1 MPAIDV
7 LEKIASGVT
16 AALAGGTFSQ
26 PFTAERSYADWEL
39 PLDDDAADDLRVDV
53 VPVNNPAT
61 ELESRDQVNYKAAA
75 DIVVRKKL
83 NVSEQDPST
92 GRIELAKIDALVA
105 LVLEIHQFFL
115 AARLASY
122 DSASWDKTEVRAA
135 YIPKHLRQHRQ
146 FTGIVRVTFDAS
158 VTR

>member
-7 LEKIASGVT
+7 LEKVATGVT
-16 AALAGGTFSQ
+16 SALAGATFSQ
-26 PFTAERSYADWEL
+26 TFTAERSYADWEL

-61 ELESRDQVNYKAAA
+61 ELEARDQVNYTVAA

-83 NVSEQDPST
+83 NVAEQDPST
-92 GRIELAKIDALVA
+92 GRIELAEIDALVA

-146 FTGIVRVTFDAS
+146 FTGIVRVTFDVSLAK
-158 VTR
+158 

>member
-7 LEKIASGVT
+7 LEKVATGVT
-16 AALAGGTFSQ
+16 DALAGGTFSL
-26 PFTAERSYADWEL
+26 PLTAERSYADWEL

-53 VPVNNPAT
+53 VPVNNPET
-61 ELESRDQVNYKAAA
+61 ELESRGQVNYKVAAE
-75 DIVVRKKL
+75 IVVRKKL
-83 NVSEQDPST
+83 NVSEQDPTT
-92 GRIELAKIDALVA
+92 GRIELAEIDALVA

-115 AARLASY
+115 SARLASY

-146 FTGIVRVTFDAS
+146 FTGIVRVTFDVSLAK
-158 VTR
+158 

>member
-7 LEKIASGVT
+7 LEKVATGVT
-16 AALAGGTFSQ
+16 SALVGGTFSQ
-26 PFTAERSYADWEL
+26 TFTAVRSYADWEL
-39 PLDDDAADDLRVDV
+39 PLDDAAADTLRVDV
-53 VPVNNPAT
+53 VPVNNPET
-61 ELESRDQVNYKAAA
+61 ELQSRGQVNYKAAA

-83 NVSEQDPST
+83 NVPEQDPST
-92 GRIELAKIDALVA
+92 GRITIGQIDALVA

-122 DSASWDKTEVRAA
+122 DSAVWDKTEIRAA

-146 FTGIVRVTFDAS
+146 YTGIVRVTFDVA
-158 VTR
+158 RPR